1 MFINFD
7 EVSTLLPK
15 FQHCCRYSQFC
26 CPNLER
32 PLDFVRGKSNTVDK
46 ATLTALNS
54 TLLRVCT
61 GLTMISTS
69 LGNSGLCW
77 TVFTRNRDISV
88 PAEGNGNLQTLI
100 CVLEARPRR
109 CLTLSNPVPWLN
121 WMAAYLGYTLRMKM
135 LFCGWPVMGHETYMR
150 RRFWLLQCQSCFYYC
165 LYCTVQFALM
175 VCIGYYTYCLI
186 SCFLPYT
193 RCLIGKS
200 YM

>member
-1 MFINFD
+1 MFINFH

-77 TVFTRNRDISV
+77 TVFTRNRDTSV
-88 PAEGNGNLQTLI
+88 PAEGNGDLQTLI

-109 CLTLSNPVPWLN
+109 CLTLSNPVPSKLNGGLSRLHSADEDAVLWLTSYGSWN
-121 WMAAYLGYTLRMKM
+121 VYEKKILVVTMSVV
-135 LFCGWPVMGHETYMR
+135 F
-150 RRFWLLQCQSCFYYC
+150 LLLPL
-165 LYCTVQFALM
+165 LYCTVCTNGMYRLLY
-175 VCIGYYTYCLI
+175 IL
-186 SCFLPYT
+186 
-193 RCLIGKS
+193 S
-200 YM
+200 Y